1 MTVFQVF
8 YYHQAFLPLWITAA
22 LLWWFTQL
30 AYRRRHGLI
39 TGPQLNRSMSLFSL
53 SVVTSWALGP
63 IPFYVFLFSWLYRQ
77 PGRGHPVLG
86 KLNLALATF
95 LVVSC
100 LGHTLLD
107 LQQPLERKVARI
119 LDARQLDEL
128 MQERGVTCQQ
138 ALEWARL
145 RQGRLQSNAVYL
157 LRYCKEPAAR
167 QTLETIQRQ
176 GPTPLATLAGQSL
189 IASRSQ

>member
-1 MTVFQVF
+1 M
-8 YYHQAFLPLWITAA
+8 
-22 LLWWFTQL
+22 
-30 AYRRRHGLI
+30 
-39 TGPQLNRSMSLFSL
+39 
-53 SVVTSWALGP
+53 
-63 IPFYVFLFSWLYRQ
+63 
-77 PGRGHPVLG
+77 
-86 KLNLALATF
+86 
-95 LVVSC
+95 VSC

-107 LQQPLERKVARI
+107 LQQALERKVARI

-128 MQERGVTCQQ
+128 MQERGITCQQ